1 MPQEKAFKRRAVSQL
16 RFTCLCM
23 PATSS
28 METFRE
34 DLSCEEHSLEDFTQ
48 RTTSLGA
55 FTEYWWIEQ
64 YYIKYYQ
71 IFFDINF
78 FGVKTAIISITGSL
92 KRNLAAQS
100 RGDCEN
106 INHSLWN
113 HIHHIYWIFLSL
125 AYFPSSTS
133 SYEDKIFVQGFSFH
147 SLHNFK
153 LLWTFSNN
161 KPPPGRSDKNN

>member
-92 KRNLAAQS
+92 KRKLAAQS

-113 HIHHIYWIFLSL
+113 HIHHIYWIVSIPCLLSIFHFQL
-125 AYFPSSTS
+125 WRQNICAGFFFPL
-133 SYEDKIFVQGFSFH
+133 VA
-147 SLHNFK
+147 
-153 LLWTFSNN
+153 
-161 KPPPGRSDKNN
+161 

>member
-1 MPQEKAFKRRAVSQL
+1 MPQEKTFKRRAVSQL
-16 RFTCLCM
+16 RFTGLCM
-23 PATSS
+23 LATSS
-28 METFRE
+28 MEAFRE

-78 FGVKTAIISITGSL
+78 FGVKTAIISITVSL
-92 KRNLAAQS
+92 KRKLGAQN

-113 HIHHIYWIFLSL
+113 HIHHIYWIVSIPCSLSI
-125 AYFPSSTS
+125 FHF

-147 SLHNFK
+147 LLHNFK
-153 LLWTFSNN
+153 LLLTFSNN